1 MSASFLRG
9 RCGRV
14 QERGYKGDSKGD
26 GVESFWGL
34 PGSCANFERKFIACF
49 IICLSLLLLLVLSRF
64 PYPIYFITFP
74 SAAARVLLF

>member
-1 MSASFLRG
+1 VGVSRSVGTRG
-9 RCGRV
+9 
-14 QERGYKGDSKGD
+14 GD

-49 IICLSLLLLLVLSRF
+49 IICLSLLLLSRF

-74 SAAARVLLF
+74 SAAVRVLLF